1 MKRRKDEAP
10 RPSAPT
16 ITVTTSSSSAPAP
29 IPQVYTPKD
38 LELILHLSK
47 NTVNAL
53 LNSGQL
59 RAVRCGRKW
68 LIPHAA
74 VLEFLAQGS
83 SK

>member
-1 MKRRKDEAP
+1 MKRTKDEVP
-10 RPSAPT
+10 RPSAP
-16 ITVTTSSSSAPAP
+16 ILTVTTSTSSAPAP
-29 IPQVYTPKD
+29 LLQIYTPKD
-38 LELILHLSK
+38 LELILRLSK

-74 VLEFLAQGS
+74 VLEFLAQGGPQ
-83 SK
+83 